1 MICKVTEPENHDFRD
16 LMVTFALYKL
26 QWGLGDIFKNF
37 DRLYLRAQTRFL
49 IAFFFTKMGKKSSLI
64 GTVFRV
70 IRATLK
76 NT

>member
-49 IAFFFTKMGKKSSLI
+49 IAIFFTKIVKKNPRRLAPFLESSEQL
-64 GTVFRV
+64 
-70 IRATLK
+70 
-76 NT
+76 